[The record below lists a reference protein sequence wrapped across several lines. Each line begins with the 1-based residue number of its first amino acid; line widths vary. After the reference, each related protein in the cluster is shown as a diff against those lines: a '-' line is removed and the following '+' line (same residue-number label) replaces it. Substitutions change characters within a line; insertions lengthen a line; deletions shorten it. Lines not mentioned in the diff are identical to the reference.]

1 MPQMPNPLLFSKR
14 AFLLGSAATPAATAG
29 KPQSSPKPTVC
40 PTPKQGS
47 SVTDLYKLQA
57 FSLLKLYDQWD
68 GDTCRNQVLS
78 GNTMQAKEYGKRL
91 LECYDA
97 AVSMMSSEDDKVIF
111 RMLMLEP
118 GTVFGLPP
126 NAM

>member
-1 MPQMPNPLLFSKR
+1 MSHSILFSKR
-14 AFLLGSAATPAATAG
+14 AFLLGAAATPAATSG
-29 KPQSSPKPTVC
+29 KPQPTPKPIC
-40 PTPKQGS
+40 PTPKQGG

-57 FSLLKLYDQWD
+57 FSLMKLYDQWD
-68 GDTCRNQVLS
+68 TDVCRNQVLS
-78 GNTMQAKEYGKRL
+78 GNTMQAREYGKRL

-118 GTVFGLPP
+118 GTSFDLPP